1 MNMQESKE
9 KVAFVVVRYGK
20 NINGGAE
27 YHCQMLAERLVEDYD
42 VEVLTT
48 CVRDVATGENT
59 YPEGTEEWNKVLVRR
74 FRTNPIQH
82 EKERCFAKKAKPAR
96 KLRQFLFKLGILK
109 YLSYLFPVWSYKND
123 LEVQAMN
130 SDKFYS
136 SALNEYIREHVD
148 EYKAFIAM
156 SSDYVTFYYTALY
169 AGRKTIAI
177 PTMHNMGISFRSV
190 LTSAF
195 SKIAYVGFNTGEEQ
209 RLAEN
214 ILGKAL
220 GAHGILSVGIEESLS
235 ADWALTKEK
244 FQLPERYLLYIG
256 RITPKKI
263 HRLLTY
269 FVNYKKKYSDS
280 TLRLVLVGGL
290 AMERFEHPDI
300 IYTGFVSDEEKM
312 SILQHAE
319 IVVNPSRYESLSLI
333 LLEAMSQKKPM
344 LVNGHCKV
352 LKEHCLKSDFASFY
366 YMNKRG
372 FNQALRRIEQS
383 EDLREEM
390 GEKGASY
397 VKSNYDWTLI
407 MGRLKQAIKSI

>member
-1 MNMQESKE
+1 MKKE

-27 YHCQMLAERLVEDYD
+27 YHCQMLAERLVSDYD

-48 CVRDVATGENT
+48 CVRDVATGENI
-59 YPEGTEEWNKVLVRR
+59 YPEGEEEWNGVVIRR
-74 FRTNPIQH
+74 FRTNPVQR
-82 EKERCFAKKAKPAR
+82 EKERYFARKAKPAR

-109 YLSYLFPVWSYKND
+109 YLSYLIPVWSYKHD
-123 LEVQAMN
+123 DEVQAMK

-136 SALNEYIREHVD
+136 SALNDYIRDHID

-195 SKIAYVGFNTGEEQ
+195 SNIAYVGFN
-209 RLAEN
+209 
-214 ILGKAL
+214 
-220 GAHGILSVGIEESLS
+220 
-235 ADWALTKEK
+235 
-244 FQLPERYLLYIG
+244 LLYIG

-269 FVNYKKKYSDS
+269 FLNYKKKYSDS

-290 AMERFEHPDI
+290 AMKRFEHPDV

-333 LLEAMSQKKPM
+333 LLEAMSQKRPM

-397 VKSNYDWTLI
+397 VESNYNWSLI
-407 MGRLKQAIKSI
+407 MGRLKSDINFIKENGKR

>member
-1 MNMQESKE
+1 MQKE

-300 IYTGFVSDEEKM
+300 IYTGFV
-312 SILQHAE
+312 
-319 IVVNPSRYESLSLI
+319 LSLI
-333 LLEAMSQKKPM
+333 
-344 LVNGHCKV
+344 H
-352 LKEHCLKSDFASFY
+352 
-366 YMNKRG
+366 
-372 FNQALRRIEQS
+372 I
-383 EDLREEM
+383 
-390 GEKGASY
+390 
-397 VKSNYDWTLI
+397 
-407 MGRLKQAIKSI
+407 

>member
-1 MNMQESKE
+1 MQKE

-27 YHCQMLAERLVEDYD
+27 YHCQMLAERLVDDYD

-48 CVRDVATGENT
+48 CVRDVATGENI
-59 YPEGTEEWNKVLVRR
+59 YPEGTEEWNKVLIRR

-82 EKERCFAKKAKPAR
+82 EKERCFVKKAKPAR

-109 YLSYLFPVWSYKND
+109 YLSYLIPVWSYKHD
-123 LEVQAMN
+123 DEVQAMK

-136 SALNEYIREHVD
+136 SALNDYIRDHID
-148 EYKAFIAM
+148 DYKAFVAM

-169 AGRKTIAI
+169 AGSKTIAI

-195 SKIAYVGFNTGEEQ
+195 SKISYVGFNTGEEQ
-209 RLAEN
+209 KLAEN

-220 GAHGILSVGIEESLS
+220 GPHGILSVGIEEPLS
-235 ADWALTKEK
+235 ADWEATKSK
-244 FQLPERYLLYIG
+244 FQLPDEYLLYIG

-263 HRLLTY
+263 HRLLSY
-269 FVNYKKKYSDS
+269 FVNYKNKYSAS
-280 TLRLVLVGGL
+280 SLKLVLVGGL

-300 IYTGFVSDEEKM
+300 VYTGFVSDEEKM

-319 IVVNPSRYESLSLI
+319 VVVNPSRYESLSLI
-333 LLEAMSQKKPM
+333 LLEAMNQKKPM

-366 YMNKRG
+366 YLNG
-372 FNQALRRIEQS
+372 SDFNRALYRIEQS
-383 EDLREEM
+383 EALRREM
-390 GEKGASY
+390 GEKGKLY
-397 VKSNYDWTLI
+397 VEENYSWPLI
-407 MGRLKQAIKSI
+407 IGRLRKAIESN

>member
-1 MNMQESKE
+1 M
-9 KVAFVVVRYGK
+9 
-20 NINGGAE
+20 I
-27 YHCQMLAERLVEDYD
+27 
-42 VEVLTT
+42 
-48 CVRDVATGENT
+48 
-59 YPEGTEEWNKVLVRR
+59 
-74 FRTNPIQH
+74 
-82 EKERCFAKKAKPAR
+82 
-96 KLRQFLFKLGILK
+96 
-109 YLSYLFPVWSYKND
+109 PVWTYKND
-123 LEVQAMN
+123 DEVQAMK

-136 SALNEYIREHVD
+136 SALNDYIREHVD

-269 FVNYKKKYSDS
+269 FVNYKEEIFRFNIKISI
-280 TLRLVLVGGL
+280 GG
-290 AMERFEHPDI
+290 R
-300 IYTGFVSDEEKM
+300 TG
-312 SILQHAE
+312 
-319 IVVNPSRYESLSLI
+319 Y
-333 LLEAMSQKKPM
+333 
-344 LVNGHCKV
+344 
-352 LKEHCLKSDFASFY
+352 
-366 YMNKRG
+366 
-372 FNQALRRIEQS
+372 
-383 EDLREEM
+383 
-390 GEKGASY
+390 GA
-397 VKSNYDWTLI
+397 I
-407 MGRLKQAIKSI
+407 

>member
-1 MNMQESKE
+1 
-9 KVAFVVVRYGK
+9 
-20 NINGGAE
+20 
-27 YHCQMLAERLVEDYD
+27 
-42 VEVLTT
+42 
-48 CVRDVATGENT
+48 
-59 YPEGTEEWNKVLVRR
+59 
-74 FRTNPIQH
+74 
-82 EKERCFAKKAKPAR
+82 
-96 KLRQFLFKLGILK
+96 
-109 YLSYLFPVWSYKND
+109 
-123 LEVQAMN
+123 
-130 SDKFYS
+130 
-136 SALNEYIREHVD
+136 
-148 EYKAFIAM
+148 
-156 SSDYVTFYYTALY
+156 
-169 AGRKTIAI
+169 
-177 PTMHNMGISFRSV
+177 
-190 LTSAF
+190 
-195 SKIAYVGFNTGEEQ
+195 GFNTGEEQ

-235 ADWALTKEK
+235 ADWAMTKEK
-244 FQLPERYLLYIG
+244 FQLPEKYLLYIG

-290 AMERFEHPDI
+290 AMERFEHPDV

-312 SILQHAE
+312 SILQHAD

-333 LLEAMSQKKPM
+333 LLEAMSQKRPM

-366 YMNKRG
+366 YMNNRG

-390 GEKGASY
+390 GEKGVFY
-397 VKSNYDWTLI
+397 VKSNYNWTLI